1 MIYTNND
8 HLKEKSVCP
17 ECAGKSLGRYIN
29 FHGEIDKCDY
39 CCKKNRPVMQ
49 IEQILPRLY
58 KSWELYY
65 ESPEDYPN
73 LQNQLYIRYSTD
85 IIYDDDIE
93 LIDSKESFFKDLYSI
108 VDKDGKWWLRKNDVW
123 LSFQDSLIISWGNFC
138 NTLKEHDKYNLT
150 EKLDYEPTT
159 YSPIATFEIICDLIK
174 SRKCLVIKLVAG
186 TSFFRT
192 CRYDTEKEISAKS
205 LGTAPKE
212 YAKAN
217 RFSTAGN
224 PMFYGSFDKLTCE
237 KESSGKSKYIYT
249 GEFTNSKDIKILDL
263 TNIPAIPKLYD
274 DDFGFIPALSFLYE
288 FSKVVSKNVEQN
300 ELEYKATQIFTEYIR
315 KKGLKRFGIRGI
327 KYNSA
332 QNSGGVNLVLFYTND
347 ECIDESE
354 NDGESDCLILKT
366 YDVKQ
371 SEKLIVR

>member
-39 CCKKNRPVMQ
+39 CGKKNRPVML

-58 KSWELYY
+58 ESWELYY

-73 LQNQLYIRYSTD
+73 LQNLSCYSTD
-85 IIYDDDIE
+85 IINDEDVE
-93 LIDSKESFFKDLYSI
+93 LIDLKDSFFKDLKSI

-123 LSFQDSLIISWGNFC
+123 LSFQESLALSWKNFC
-138 NTLKEHDKYNLT
+138 NTIKDNEQYNLA
-150 EKLDYEPTT
+150 EKSDYEPTT
-159 YSPIATFEIICDLIK
+159 YSPIETFEIICDLIK
-174 SRKCLVIKLVAG
+174 SRKELLLKLNAG

-192 CRYDTEKEISAKS
+192 CRYDVEKKMSAKS
-205 LGTAPKE
+205 LGTAPKGVT
-212 YAKAN
+212 KPN
-217 RFSTAGN
+217 RFSSAEN
-224 PMFYGSFDKLTCE
+224 PMFYGSFDKMTCE
-237 KESSGKSKYIYT
+237 KESSGNSKYVYT
-249 GEFTNSKDIKILDL
+249 GEFTNSKDIIILDL
-263 TNIPAIPKLYD
+263 TNIPDVPKLYD
-274 DDFGFIPALSFLYE
+274 DDFRFIPALSFLHK
-288 FSKVVSKNVEQN
+288 FSKVVSKNVKQN
-300 ELEYKATQIFTEYIR
+300 ELEYKSTQIFTEYIR
-315 KKGLKRFGIRGI
+315 EKGLKRFGIRGI